1 MYFLPKK
8 HLQKEGVGMSNCM
21 ITRKGGGGSEIIA
34 TKYVTFGNSQG
45 TTLKATTE
53 KDYKR
58 VYVILNGQNGGSW
71 ETTTTPS
78 IEAVKISS
86 GYNDTWGQIFSW
98 YHYYYE
104 NVPKGTVFDVGRT
117 GHQGSIILIGIL

>member
-1 MYFLPKK
+1 
-8 HLQKEGVGMSNCM
+8 MSNCM
-21 ITRKGGGGSEIIA
+21 ITRKSGIGGSEIIA
-34 TKYVTFGNSQG
+34 TKYVTYANSQG
-45 TTLKATTE
+45 ATLKATTE

-71 ETTTTPS
+71 QTTTTPS

-86 GYNDTWGQIFSW
+86 GYNDLWEQVFSW

-104 NVPKGTVFDVGRT
+104 NVPKGTVFNVGNT

>member
-1 MYFLPKK
+1 
-8 HLQKEGVGMSNCM
+8 MSNCM

-53 KDYKR
+53 KHYKR

-71 ETTTTPS
+71 VTTTTPS
-78 IEAVKISS
+78 IEAVKIDS
-86 GYNDTWGQIFSW
+86 GYNDLWGQVFSW